1 MKFIDLLTEVK
12 MYEGMGLPAD
22 SIMTLDQ
29 FVNSSGLEE
38 ADMLG
43 ATTRTMTPDEMQD
56 YLGKTA
62 DGKKTKLD
70 KYNALC
76 TQR

>member
-12 MYEGMGLPAD
+12 MYEGMGLSSD

-43 ATTRTMTPDEMQD
+43 AMTRTMTPDEM
-56 YLGKTA
+56 
-62 DGKKTKLD
+62 
-70 KYNALC
+70 
-76 TQR
+76 

>member
-1 MKFIDLLTEVK
+1 MRFIDLLTEVK

-38 ADMLG
+38 ANKSTLPQKIQLINLSFHMYIRNLQ
-43 ATTRTMTPDEMQD
+43 E
-56 YLGKTA
+56 
-62 DGKKTKLD
+62 
-70 KYNALC
+70 KYKS
-76 TQR
+76 